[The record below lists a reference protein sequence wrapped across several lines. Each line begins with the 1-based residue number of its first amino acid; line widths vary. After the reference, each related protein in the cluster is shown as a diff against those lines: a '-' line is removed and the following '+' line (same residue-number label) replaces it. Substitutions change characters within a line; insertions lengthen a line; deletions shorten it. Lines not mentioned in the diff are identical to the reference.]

1 MDALSTGC
9 LILFLVLIIVFLL
22 SHLKQVL
29 IWGIAIGIFVFVLPP
44 NGLFWAIACGAV
56 IAFCIGL
63 SYYIR
68 LFIREYKKE
77 KEQFDEF

>member
-9 LILFLVLIIVFLL
+9 LILFLILIIVFLL
-22 SHLKQVL
+22 SHIKQVL

-44 NGLFWAIACGAV
+44 HGLFGAVACGAV

-68 LFIREYKKE
+68 FFIREYKKE